1 MHPIRRQTITLGHK
15 IEEGS
20 IENRHPLTRGGSSS
34 PTIYGRSTINNYV
47 EGEKGKTLLPG
58 IFEPLFYRALP
69 VADGALRPQACANW
83 PITDEVITRTQKF
96 SRMCLVLKPPHDRR
110 QIKRETPRDPPSKS
124 DSPQQAH
131 APNTPIVLSLYLPGA
146 DTMLRQ
152 TLARSVWRSGR
163 HVAGASRA
171 FSATAQ
177 RPAEVELTVGMSAR
191 PPDSQLSFE
200 ALLTVA

>member
-1 MHPIRRQTITLGHK
+1 MHPIRRQDITLGHK

-20 IENRHPLTRGGSSS
+20 IENRRPLTRGGSSS
-34 PTIYGRSTINNYV
+34 PTIYGRGTINNYV
-47 EGEKGKTLLPG
+47 EEKREKTRTAQK
-58 IFEPLFYRALP
+58 FQATFYRALP
-69 VADGALRPQACANW
+69 VADGALRPQARANW

-110 QIKRETPRDPPSKS
+110 QIKRETPRDPPSRS

-131 APNTPIVLSLYLPGA
+131 APKSPIVLSLYLPGA

-177 RPAEVELTVGMSAR
+177 RPAEVELTVGTPAR
-191 PPDSQLSFE
+191 PPDAQLGF
-200 ALLTVA
+200 